1 MRTNTQQSE
10 EDNMVFNYNN
20 VFFSMFY
27 DDYRVCLHR
36 CSEFGLNYVLSGEMM
51 LDDGMRQ
58 VHVTK
63 GECVFVP
70 RDLTLKM
77 YKQPKYGERYQ
88 GVFVTFTRKFLR
100 QMFDSIGGDRIDP
113 LTSKIERGA
122 IKLPQTSELKSLFAS
137 LMPYFE
143 DGVTPSDDIMR
154 LKQQEA
160 LIALLH
166 IDSRFAPTM
175 FDFSDPWKID
185 ILEFMNEN
193 YMHELTIKDMAHFTG
208 RSPAT
213 FKRDFRKV
221 CNNMTPERWITRK
234 RLEKAY
240 ELIQSGATK
249 MIDVCYK
256 VGFKNPSHFSTAF
269 KKQYGISPAM
279 VGTKRQLNEAKI

>member
-1 MRTNTQQSE
+1 MAGTQLPE

-27 DDYRVCLHR
+27 DDFRKCIHR

-51 LDDGMRQ
+51 LDDGTRQ
-58 VHVTK
+58 VHISK

-77 YKQPKYGERYQ
+77 YKQPKDGERYQ
-88 GVFVTFTRKFLR
+88 GVFITFTREFLR
-100 QMFDSIGGDRIDP
+100 QMFDVVGGNRIDRTTP
-113 LTSKIERGA
+113 RIERGA

-143 DGVTPSDDIMR
+143 DGNQPSDDIMR

-160 LIALLH
+160 LLALLH
-166 IDSRFAPTM
+166 IDPRFAPTL
-175 FDFSDPWKID
+175 FDFSEPWKID
-185 ILEFMNEN
+185 ILDFMNEN
-193 YMHELTIKDMAHFTG
+193 YMHELSIDDMAHYTG
-208 RSPAT
+208 RSLAA
-213 FKRDFRKV
+213 FKRDFKKV
-221 CNNMTPERWITRK
+221 SDTTPERWLTRK

-240 ELIQSGATK
+240 ELIQNGSAK
-249 MIDVCYK
+249 MVGICYK

-269 KKQYGISPAM
+269 KKQYGITPAM
-279 VGTKRQLNEAKI
+279 AYSHNV